1 MKTYKEIIREAK
13 ASGESPRRDKEFKDK
28 HVIQKINHPV
38 AGDDQFAAPKIKK
51 DKTKHASHHD
61 GDDMAVYEEVEQLDE
76 LSPNTLHSY
85 IKKSAGNMAG
95 NAAVAAAQASSS
107 MGKSTPDV
115 KRKIKNRMQGITGA
129 SGRLADKA
137 NQNEEVELDELSQN
151 TLWNYHAKAG
161 ADLQAKRKKLEQGKL
176 TMQDLK
182 KGQNRVKGLNRAADK
197 MHEEM
202 SDTEMKKRED
212 IVKGMKKNKEDFK
225 KRYGDRWKS
234 VMYATATKNAMESV
248 EQIDELSKKTL
259 GSYIK
264 KAKTD
269 VAGQAYQ
276 LGAKDPLKPKASWS
290 KALGREKHIDKAVDR
305 LTKES
310 VDLDEVFK
318 AGSMKLKDGSSISV
332 TSEQASTLNALFTEL
347 NSSNQKKMQE
357 RLMSSTDN
365 FNEILAFAKAAL

>member
-1 MKTYKEIIREAK
+1 MKTYKEIIGEAK

-38 AGDDQFAAPKIKK
+38 AGDDQFGAPNIKK

-61 GDDMAVYEEVEQLDE
+61 GEDALVYEEVKELDELSQDTLWKYHAKAGADLLKKREKLDKGTLTSKEYKQGRNRAAGLNRAADKMHEEMSDAEMKKREDLVKGMKKNKADFQKRYGDRWKSVMYATATKNAMKESVEQIDELSKKTLGSYVKKASYDAANRAAEFGAKGKGKDFSKSMDRLRNVKKAADKLTKEEVEQLDE
-76 LSPNTLHSY
+76 LSPNALHSY
-85 IKKSAGNMAG
+85 IKKAAGNMAG

-107 MGKSTPDV
+107 MKKSSPDV

-137 NQNEEVELDELSQN
+137 NMGEEYMDE
-151 TLWNYHAKAG
+151 A
-161 ADLQAKRKKLEQGKL
+161 
-176 TMQDLK
+176 
-182 KGQNRVKGLNRAADK
+182 
-197 MHEEM
+197 
-202 SDTEMKKRED
+202 
-212 IVKGMKKNKEDFK
+212 
-225 KRYGDRWKS
+225 
-234 VMYATATKNAMESV
+234 
-248 EQIDELSKKTL
+248 
-259 GSYIK
+259 
-264 KAKTD
+264 
-269 VAGQAYQ
+269 
-276 LGAKDPLKPKASWS
+276 
-290 KALGREKHIDKAVDR
+290 
-305 LTKES
+305 
-310 VDLDEVFK
+310 FK